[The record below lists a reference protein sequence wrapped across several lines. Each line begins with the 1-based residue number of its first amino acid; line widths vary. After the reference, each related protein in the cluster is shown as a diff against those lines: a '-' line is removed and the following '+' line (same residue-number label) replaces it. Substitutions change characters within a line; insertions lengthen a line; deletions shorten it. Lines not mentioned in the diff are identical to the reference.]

1 MEPLNIR
8 IHILVPHFSF
18 KDPNSPINWEWSP
31 FGTISASDGALNFR
45 IHILIPHLIQIKSKK
60 KKQKTNKKKR
70 KTKQK
75 T

>member
-18 KDPNSPINWEWSP
+18 KDPNSPINWEWRSP

-45 IHILIPHLIQIKSKK
+45 IHILIPI
-60 KKQKTNKKKR
+60 
-70 KTKQK
+70 
-75 T
+75 